1 MMNKNKLNEKK
12 EPTPRKPHSLSLNRN
27 DINVNILNIKEPKYN
42 TVVLNSCKMEYDSND
57 SDEES
62 KSQDLNNNK
71 ITSSSHSASL
81 MHSSTLSLNIRTVSN
96 QTRSKERNTSIS
108 SLMNQKDPNYINFLK
123 FDPFDRTISRLSGK
137 FSYYYFILGVHL
149 NQMIEFN

>member
-1 MMNKNKLNEKK
+1 MMNKNKLNENK
-12 EPTPRKPHSLSLNRN
+12 EYKSPTPRNPRSLNLNRN

-57 SDEES
+57 SDDES

-71 ITSSSHSASL
+71 ITSSSHSANL

-108 SLMNQKDPNYINFLK
+108 SLMYQKDPNYINFLK

-137 FSYYYFILGVHL
+137 FYF
-149 NQMIEFN
+149 FYF